1 MGLSIRAYA
10 RHRGVSHV
18 AVKKA
23 IDTGRITPEADGTI
37 EPNRADLEWAQNT
50 VSTRQPAAA
59 KASPPKP
66 EPRPR
71 GLPELTTPALSTGG
85 TSLLQARTFN
95 EVLKFQKNKLELAIL
110 KDEQVERARVVAHI
124 YVRSREEREAWLNWP
139 ARVSAQMAARLEV
152 DAHEM
157 HIALE
162 TAVRE
167 HLIELGEFQNP
178 V

>member
-1 MGLSIRAYA
+1 
-10 RHRGVSHV
+10 
-18 AVKKA
+18 
-23 IDTGRITPEADGTI
+23 
-37 EPNRADLEWAQNT
+37 
-50 VSTRQPAAA
+50 
-59 KASPPKP
+59 
-66 EPRPR
+66 
-71 GLPELTTPALSTGG
+71 LPELTTPALSTGG